1 MRKDSL
7 ARVIGLVVVLL
18 AITLPG
24 WLGSYYVQ
32 LATRSLIIGIVT
44 MSFVLLAGYGGMVSL
59 AQMSFFAMAGY
70 VIGIGIK
77 NCQWSFAVAIPLA
90 VLGATLLSALFATVA
105 IRAQG
110 NYFLMMTLA
119 LAQLFEGVAMQWASV
134 TNGYNG
140 IAGVPRPV
148 LFGLWSLQDT
158 TPLYYVS
165 LVCTAGC
172 YVLLRHLLGSPLGLC
187 LRGVRENPRR
197 LSALGFNV
205 QTHRFIAIVVSGA
218 VAGVAGVLGVFQS
231 GVIAPHTASLQSA
244 VMVVM
249 AALVGGVSRLE
260 GAILG
265 SFVTVF
271 LIAITSSLT
280 PRYWMIVGAIF
291 TAVVIFL
298 PNGLL
303 GKRLRRKRGVGRLPW
318 TAHRAEVD

>member
-1 MRKDSL
+1 MRKESSSL
-7 ARVIGLVVVLL
+7 VAGFVVAL
-18 AITLPG
+18 AALTLPG
-24 WLGSYYVQ
+24 WLGAYYVQ
-32 LATRSLIIGIVT
+32 LATRSLIIGMVT
-44 MSFVLLAGYGGMVSL
+44 MSFVLLAGYSGMVSL

-70 VIGIGIK
+70 VIGVGVKTHQLPFVI
-77 NCQWSFAVAIPLA
+77 AIPLA
-90 VLGATLLSALFATVA
+90 IFGATLLSALFATVA

-119 LAQLFEGVAMQWASV
+119 LAQLFEGVAMQWVSV

-148 LFGLWSLQDT
+148 LFGLWSLQDSA
-158 TPLYYVS
+158 PLYYAS
-165 LVCTAGC
+165 LGCTAGC
-172 YVLLRHLLGSPLGLC
+172 FALLRHLLGSPLGLC

-205 QTHRFIAIVVSGA
+205 QMYRFIAIVVSGA

-231 GVIAPHTASLQSA
+231 GVIAPHTANLQNA

-271 LIAITSSLT
+271 LVAVTSSLT

-303 GKRLRRKRGVGRLPW
+303 GKRLRRKRGDERLPW
-318 TAHRAEVD
+318 IVRRAPMD